1 MNLRKKVTTVF
12 GAAAAASVIA
22 GAAAFACTNLAT
34 LNLSSTAGKA
44 GDVIT
49 VTGSS
54 YRMPSNVTTGVQ
66 LRWNALDGPVLAEVV
81 PDKVGNISAQVTIPQ
96 AAPDNYVIV
105 ALLRDARG
113 SDTSGTPSRA
123 QFQIV
128 GGVGQNAPQPAVAQ
142 QTPSAAG

>member
-34 LNLSSTAGKA
+34 LNLSSTAGKG

-54 YRMPSNVTTGVQ
+54 FQVGRGDTPTLPVKFH
-66 LRWNALDGPVLAEVV
+66 WNSVDGPVLAEVIEKRSLDRLGPRQV
-81 PDKVGNISAQVTIPQ
+81 P
-96 AAPDNYVIV
+96 
-105 ALLRDARG
+105 
-113 SDTSGTPSRA
+113 
-123 QFQIV
+123 
-128 GGVGQNAPQPAVAQ
+128 GV
-142 QTPSAAG
+142 AAGAPAARWPSVP